1 MGSSLLLPVIASFR
15 LFLAF
20 IPLPS
25 ISGLQ
30 HDHQLSSP
38 LTSYSRLKE
47 GLWLYSHDIDPYA
60 GGVLRHSPLFLSIF
74 STVLP
79 PLPIIWALGDIVG
92 AWALLRIW
100 RTRQRVGKGS
110 GGRDGLVAAVSLLN
124 PYLFLPS
131 LALSTSTFENMA
143 VLLALMFASEGK
155 PPAALLALA
164 FSTHLSISTS
174 LLLLPVLMLLVTS
187 PVSQLASPQEFRGD
201 LRTALKYVG
210 QFVTYW
216 LVLFGASSVMVG
228 GDWGWVRETWGAS
241 LTLPD
246 LTPNPGLWWYFFTEM
261 FDHFRP
267 FFLMVFSVHLVIYV
281 LPICIKF
288 QHDPLYASF
297 LLVGI
302 LGIFKAYLTLAD
314 PGLFLSMFVLFP
326 EVYPYLR
333 HPIVTTLV
341 HTHAALLLPLFHAL
355 WVTEGRGNAN
365 FYYAASLVMGVAGG
379 MGVVDACFAGLRIA
393 FGDVAGGERDKWAVV
408 QE

>member
-1 MGSSLLLPVIASFR
+1 MDSTSLFPLLVSFR
-15 LFLAF
+15 LLLAC
-20 IPLPS
+20 IPLHL

-47 GLWLYSHDIDPYA
+47 GLWLYSHNIDPYA
-60 GGVLRHSPLFLSIF
+60 GGVFRHSPLFLSIF
-74 STVLP
+74 STLLP
-79 PLPIIWALGDIVG
+79 PLPIVWALSDIVG

-100 RTRQRVGKGS
+100 RARQRVGKGS
-110 GGRDGLVAAVSLLN
+110 GGRAGGLVAAAFLLN

-131 LALSTSTFENMA
+131 LALSASTFENTA
-143 VLLALMFASEGK
+143 VLLTLMFASEGK
-155 PPAALLALA
+155 PSAALLALA
-164 FSTHLSISTS
+164 FSTHLCISTL

-201 LRTALKYVG
+201 LRTTCKYAG
-210 QFVTYW
+210 QFVAYW
-216 LVLFGASSVMVG
+216 LVLLGASSLMVG
-228 GDWGWVRETWGAS
+228 DVYCEQSYRAS

-267 FFLMVFSVHLVIYV
+267 FFLMVFSVHLVIYI

-288 QHDPLYASF
+288 QHDALYASF

-314 PGLFLSMFVLFP
+314 PGLFLSMFALFP

-341 HTHAALLLPLFHAL
+341 HIHAALLLPLFHAL

-379 MGVVDACFAGLRIA
+379 MGVVDACYAGLRIA
-393 FGDVAGGERDKWAVV
+393 FGDVAEGERNNWAVV